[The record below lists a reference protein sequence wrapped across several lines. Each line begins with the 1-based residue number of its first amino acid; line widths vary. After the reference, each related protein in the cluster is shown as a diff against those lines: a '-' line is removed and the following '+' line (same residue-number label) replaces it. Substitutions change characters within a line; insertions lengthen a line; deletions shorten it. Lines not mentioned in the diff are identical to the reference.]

1 MSRNVEFSVKR
12 PDSSE
17 IGKTNNGMM
26 RFMQYKIMK
35 LVGYNKDLKKS
46 REGSCQTV
54 MVHLAPGD
62 RNSASQVHSTDSGPS
77 QRQETSLG
85 DSVLDPLEHVHNGL
99 AAKAVGGGLLDIGS

>member
-46 REGSCQTV
+46 R
-54 MVHLAPGD
+54 
-62 RNSASQVHSTDSGPS
+62 
-77 QRQETSLG
+77 
-85 DSVLDPLEHVHNGL
+85 
-99 AAKAVGGGLLDIGS
+99 